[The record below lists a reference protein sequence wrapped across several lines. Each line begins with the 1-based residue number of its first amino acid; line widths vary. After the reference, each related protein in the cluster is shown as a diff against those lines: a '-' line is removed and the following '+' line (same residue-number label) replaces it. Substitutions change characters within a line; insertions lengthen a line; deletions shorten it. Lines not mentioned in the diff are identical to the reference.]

1 VCRSRTLTGRAVIGA
16 ARQSRIVFGAVTQ
29 VRVTAA
35 VDKVGPRVSRTGT
48 DGAAVRAPGE
58 STVPAGAVSR
68 GKILVVLPTL
78 GDRIDSLEETL
89 ESVAVQRADVDL
101 TLAVI
106 LPDEAHKAR
115 ALATRFGAV
124 VLHDPRR
131 GISEA
136 INVGVRAATDEQYYA
151 WIGDDDL
158 FRYGGL
164 RTLRDLLDR
173 DPTAV
178 VAYGGCDYIDAQG
191 RTIGTSRAGR
201 AAQWLL
207 PWGPDLIP
215 HPGSMIRLD
224 ALRAIGLF
232 DTSLKYTMD
241 LDAFLSLRAHGPF
254 LSTRS
259 SVSAFRWHPDS
270 LTVANR
276 TGASREAREVKA
288 RHLPRRL
295 RPVSPVWQMPV
306 SWAAAV
312 AAGAVSRRARRLATE
327 TTREKS

>member
-1 VCRSRTLTGRAVIGA
+1 M
-16 ARQSRIVFGAVTQ
+16 
-29 VRVTAA
+29 
-35 VDKVGPRVSRTGT
+35 SRTGT
-48 DGAAVRAPGE
+48 YGASVEEAGE
-58 STVPAGAVSR
+58 SAAQARAEKR
-68 GKILVVLPTL
+68 GTILVVLPTL
-78 GDRIDSLEETL
+78 GDRIDTLEETL
-89 ESVAVQRADVDL
+89 GSVAAQRTQVDL
-101 TLAVI
+101 TLVVI
-106 LPDEAHKAR
+106 LPEDAHAAR
-115 ALATRFGAV
+115 ALATRFGAI

-136 INVGVRAATDEQYYA
+136 INVGVRAATDEEYYA

-158 FRYGGL
+158 FRHGGL
-164 RTLRDLLDR
+164 DLLRALLDG

-178 VAYGGCDYIDAQG
+178 VAYGGCDYIDPQG

-215 HPGSMIRLD
+215 HPGSLIRLD

-241 LDAFLSLRAHGPF
+241 LDAFLSLRAHGRF
-254 LSTRS
+254 LSTRT

-276 TGASREAREVKA
+276 HGASKEAREVKA
-288 RHLPRRL
+288 RHLPGWL
-295 RPVSPVWQMPV
+295 RPVSPVWSVPV
-306 SWAAAV
+306 AWAAAM
-312 AAGAVSRRARRLATE
+312 AARAVSRRASRIATE
-327 TTREKS
+327 TTREKA